1 MEKQLI
7 VGIDPGTSVGLAML
21 DMDGGALKIMSSRNL
36 GVEEII
42 TQIAMVG
49 KAAVVATDKTVAPP
63 VVVKVSSILGARLFS
78 PDFDLPVEKKR
89 ELASRAETA
98 NDHERDSL
106 AAAVYAYN
114 HFQNK
119 IRRIERQVLDELER
133 TKARVLKGEKVSD
146 IMAPPEAADATR
158 ELRAQLES
166 VRKANRELRAQN
178 ESLLRAHPKQPH
190 EALREMAG
198 KAKELMKGVAS
209 GKLVIL
215 RDVPSLNFLDLKDIT
230 IRQGEYILCRSKES
244 DGKGLRFLEGR
255 RVGAIIAPVKLE
267 SLAPTCSTDDID
279 ISSWEGLFFADPLN
293 IEKSCGR
300 RREVKARDLHDM
312 LAEYKNGRR

>member
-7 VGIDPGTSVGLAML
+7 VGIDPGTSVGLACL
-21 DMDGGALKIMSSRNL
+21 DIDGNVLKLMSARNL
-36 GVEEII
+36 GVEDLI
-42 TQIAMVG
+42 TQIATAG
-49 KAAVVATDKTVAPP
+49 KAVVVATDKTIAPP
-63 VVVKVSSILGARLFS
+63 AVVKVSSILGARLFS

-89 ELASRAETA
+89 ELASRAETT
-98 NDHERDSL
+98 NGHERDAL

-146 IMAPPEAADATR
+146 IMAPKQDEDLAR

-166 VRKANRELRAQN
+166 VRKENRELKAQN
-178 ESLLRAHPKQPH
+178 ESLVRAQPKQPH
-190 EALREMAG
+190 EALREMANR
-198 KAKELMKGVAS
+198 AKGLMRDVAS
-209 GKLVIL
+209 GRLVVL
-215 RDVPSLNFLDLKDIT
+215 KDVPTLNFLDLRDIP
-230 IRQGEYILCRSKES
+230 IMQGDFILCRFKEN

-267 SLAPTCSTDDID
+267 SLAPTCSTEDVEIV
-279 ISSWEGLFFADPLN
+279 SWEGLFFADPLN
-293 IEKSCGR
+293 IEKACGR
-300 RREVKARDLHDM
+300 RREVKARDIHDM
-312 LAEYKNGRR
+312 LVEYKKGRR